1 MTYCQKIKNIKQNH
15 EIWTFWEII
24 TALGTYINESKYQ
37 MYFENIC
44 IDRYTWLLGQALP
57 IDNWLMKIV
66 WVSTAMIWFRKTHL
80 PIIFLWDFYRLMGK
94 PVYTWDQNMPIR
106 LRGKIITKVKTK
118 LCFKLHWCFLLE
130 SFAWSR
136 EKG

>member
-1 MTYCQKIKNIKQNH
+1 MGKIQNNWIDFFLHVTYCQKIKNIKQNH

-66 WVSTAMIWFRKTHL
+66 WVSTAMI
-80 PIIFLWDFYRLMGK
+80 
-94 PVYTWDQNMPIR
+94 
-106 LRGKIITKVKTK
+106 
-118 LCFKLHWCFLLE
+118 
-130 SFAWSR
+130 
-136 EKG
+136 